1 MDHKSYAPA
10 RREFLKIVGLST
22 LGLAFPDLA
31 FAQMSGGESKGELLV
46 YVGTYT
52 SGKSEGIY
60 LYRLNLSSGELKHV
74 ATTKRVKDP
83 SFLAIA
89 PSRRYLY
96 AVNEVEEFAGRKSG
110 AVSAFAVDQRS
121 GELRLLNQQP
131 SLGGAPCYVVVDQT
145 GRFVLVANY
154 AGGNV
159 AVLPVRSDGSLGEA
173 TDVKQDLGSSI
184 NVERQKGPHAHCVVL
199 DPANRFAYA
208 CDLGTDKIMIFR
220 FDARRG
226 KLIPNRMPWVQ
237 VKPGAGPR
245 HLTFHPD
252 GRYAYVINELHAT
265 VTAFAHDQAQ
275 GNLKEVQTVPTLPKD
290 FTGADTSADIHVSPD
305 GRFLYCSNRGHD
317 SIAAFKIDPR
327 NGELTFI
334 AHESTGGKTPRNFAI
349 DPTGAFLLA
358 ANQHSDNIVTFR
370 LDQKTGRP
378 GATGHVAEVPSPVCL
393 KFTTPFRELFWTI

>member
-1 MDHKSYAPA
+1 MDHKTLSYALA
-10 RREFLKIVGLST
+10 RREFLKIAGLGT
-22 LGLAFPDLA
+22 LGLALPGLP
-31 FAQMSGGESKGELLV
+31 FAHASGAPLSGELLV

-52 SGKSEGIY
+52 TGKSEGIY
-60 LYRLNLSSGELKHV
+60 LYRLNLSSGELTHL
-74 ATTKRVKDP
+74 ATTSGVVNP
-83 SFLAIA
+83 SFLALA

-96 AVNEVEEFAGRKSG
+96 AVNEVEEFAGKRSG
-110 AVSAFAVDQRS
+110 ALSAFAVDRRT

-131 SLGGAPCYVVVDQT
+131 SLGGAPCYVVVDRA

-154 AGGNV
+154 VGGNV

-173 TDVKQDLGSSI
+173 TEVKQDFGSSI
-184 NVERQKGPHAHCVVL
+184 NAERQEGPHAHCIVL

-226 KLIPNRMPWVQ
+226 KLIPNGRPWVQ

-245 HLTFHPD
+245 HLTFHP
-252 GRYAYVINELHAT
+252 GGNYAYVINEMHAT
-265 VTAFAHDQAQ
+265 ITAFAHDRAE
-275 GNLKEVQTVPTLPKD
+275 GNLEAVQTVPALPKG
-290 FTGADTSADIHVSPD
+290 FTGANTSADIHVSPD

-317 SIAAFKIDPR
+317 SIATFKIDPR

-349 DPTGAFLLA
+349 DPTGAFLLV
-358 ANQHSDNIVTFR
+358 ANQNSDAIVTFR
-370 LDQKTGRP
+370 LDPKTGRLS
-378 GATGHVAEVPSPVCL
+378 ATGQVVEVPSPVCL
-393 KFTTPFRELFWTI
+393 KFTTPF